1 MSGYGDLLPAWMR
14 RDPSLTRLLI
24 AFEAILDG
32 IPQPIE
38 GVPLPPEP
46 GLGAVLHR
54 IHTYFR
60 PGPGEAADRRAPAE
74 FIPWLASWVAC
85 SLRDEWDDETRRRV
99 VAQAVPLYRL
109 RGTREGLRR
118 MLEIYVGLSDTVRI
132 FEVATIA
139 HYFQVEITLPQRDP
153 EGLARTDR
161 AVRAIIDQEK
171 PAHTFYG
178 LRFHFPSMQIV
189 DDPEGGRS
197 TVRVGVNTL
206 LGSQSYNPDT

>member
-1 MSGYGDLLPAWMR
+1 MSGYADLLPAWMR
-14 RDPSLTRLLI
+14 RDPALGRLLI

-32 IPQPIE
+32 LSGPVE
-38 GVPLPPEP
+38 GVTTPTEP
-46 GLGAVLHR
+46 GLVQVLDR

-74 FIPWLASWVAC
+74 FIPWLARWVAC

-109 RGTREGLRR
+109 RGTKEGLRR
-118 MLEIYVGLSDTVRI
+118 MLEIYVGLDDSVKI
-132 FEVATIA
+132 FEFATIP
-139 HYFQVEITLPQRDP
+139 HFFQVEVTLPQRDP

-161 AVRAIIDQEK
+161 AMRALIDQEK

-178 LRFHFPSMQIV
+178 VRYHFPSMQIV
-189 DDPEGGRS
+189 DDPESGRS
-197 TVRVGVNTL
+197 TIRVGVNTL
-206 LGSQSYNPDT
+206 LGSQSYTPGA

>member
-1 MSGYGDLLPAWMR
+1 MSTYGDLLPAWMR
-14 RDPSLTRLLI
+14 RDPALGRLLI

-32 IPQPIE
+32 VNQPVE
-38 GVPLPPEP
+38 GVPLPDAP

-60 PGPGEAADRRAPAE
+60 PGPGESADRRAPAE
-74 FIPWLASWVAC
+74 FVPWLATWVAC

-109 RGTREGLRR
+109 RGTKEGLRR

-132 FEVATIA
+132 YEFITIP

-178 LRFHFPSMQIV
+178 VRYNFPSMQII
-189 DDPEGGRS
+189 DDTEGGKA
-197 TVRVGVNTL
+197 TILVGVNTL
-206 LGSQSYNPDT
+206 LGSQTYNPG